1 MIFILDTAAM
11 KKKQKTKKKT
21 FQAYVTILAWRYII
35 RYKCYQ
41 SIKELLIPTFFQDFD
56 WVFFF
61 FAIWIT
67 EFRVK
72 EKRFYGP
79 LEYLRG

>member
-11 KKKQKTKKKT
+11 KKKQKAKKKKT
-21 FQAYVTILAWRYII
+21 VQAYVMILAWRYII

-56 WVFFF
+56 
-61 FAIWIT
+61 
-67 EFRVK
+67 
-72 EKRFYGP
+72 
-79 LEYLRG
+79 